1 MGYTIK
7 PGDTLWDIA
16 KSNNTTVADIQK
28 ANPNI
33 KDPDVIQA
41 GQTITIPGADNITGA
56 SSAANITGASSAANT
71 STEDSTQPTAQAP
84 QYEYSQDIDLS
95 QYSYD
100 PSTNQAYQ
108 EALAALKAAQ
118 SQIPTYKG
126 TYDAQL
132 DEIYN
137 QIINR
142 DKFSYN
148 LNEDALYNQ
157 YKDQYIG
164 LGKMAMMDTMGQA
177 AGMTGGYGN
186 SYANTAGN
194 QAYQAYLQQ
203 LNDIVPELYGMARDQ
218 YNQEGQDLLNK
229 YSVTGDMADT
239 EYGRYQDD
247 LSQWWHNVDYLT
259 GRADTEYSKGFE
271 NWYTGYQNAYQAER
285 DAVED
290 SQWAAELSQRASEF
304 SAELAYKQS
313 RDAIEDARYEKEYQD
328 ALDQYYAEFEY
339 QKERDKVSDEQWQ
352 KTFDSKNTGG
362 SSSSGG
368 GGSTGDS
375 GGGTESGGSKYD
387 NGSLSSSQVKELQS
401 KLGVEADGYFGP
413 NSQAAAKKLGYD
425 SADAAYK
432 ALIGGSGG
440 GVNFSGTTYS
450 EAVAFM
456 KSKGVPNSNASGI
469 MTKSEWS
476 RRKSSYKSSG
486 TGGTEVKN
494 YDSYEEYLAD
504 FVEYAIETYA

>member
-1 MGYTIK
+1 MYTIK

-16 KSNNTTVADIQK
+16 QSNNTTVADIQK

-33 KDPDVIQA
+33 QNPDVIHP
-41 GQTITIPGADNITGA
+41 GQTITIPGADNKAG
-56 SSAANITGASSAANT
+56 T
-71 STEDSTQPTAQAP
+71 SNPTTTPTQTSPQPTVKAP
-84 QYEYSQDIDLS
+84 EHEYSQDIDLS

-100 PSTNQAYQ
+100 ASTNAAYQ

-118 SQIPTYKG
+118 SQVPTYKG

-142 DKFSYN
+142 DKFKYD
-148 LNEDALYNQ
+148 LNSDALYNQ
-157 YKDQYIG
+157 YKDQYVN

-186 SYANTAGN
+186 SYASTAGN

-203 LNDIVPELYGMARDQ
+203 LNDVVPELYGMARDQ

-271 NWYTGYQNAYQAER
+271 NWHTGYQNKYQEER
-285 DAVED
+285 DAVAD
-290 SQWAAELSQRASEF
+290 SQWAAQMNQAASQFA
-304 SAELAYKQS
+304 AELEYQRQ

-328 ALDQYYAEFEY
+328 ALDRYNAELQY
-339 QKERDKVSDEQWQ
+339 QKERDTVADQQWE
-352 KTFDSKNTGG
+352 KEFGLSSSKASGG
-362 SSSSGG
+362 SGSSGGSGGSKDSGG
-368 GGSTGDS
+368 GGS
-375 GGGTESGGSKYD
+375 KYN

-432 ALIGGSGG
+432 ALIGGNGG
-440 GVNFSGTTYS
+440 GVNFTGTTYS

-456 KSKGVPNSNASGI
+456 KSQGVPNSNASGI
-469 MTKSEWS
+469 MTKNEWA

-494 YDSYEEYLAD
+494 YDSYEEYIAD